1 MLKGW
6 EGVGCVCVASVDG
19 IWVIVMLY
27 EVVTRLGTNGGN
39 FFRVILHMGERASC
53 FAVVGF
59 CFCFL
64 IFPSPRDPGLGSWFE
79 AAIFGGWAYL

>member
-1 MLKGW
+1 MKLLRDLGLM
-6 EGVGCVCVASVDG
+6 GV
-19 IWVIVMLY
+19 IFL
-27 EVVTRLGTNGGN
+27 GN